1 MDNINSKST
10 DLNKLIKD
18 VNPKSDVFLNI
29 LRVELKKYNPDKYKK
44 IIELLTPI
52 TQNYRYYKPEV
63 QQSFKDTFNK
73 IETNIIRS
81 YNQDKDVK
89 DPNALYSAYATYIIN
104 NINDFITQTNVTDN
118 ISQQKNYNPEG
129 FEDSVNP
136 NTEDNPITEET
147 EESKQIRELF
157 RDWLKQIAEITG
169 VDSEFNDRFKLAVI
183 YSFLDMHINNPD
195 KNKPYIENASKSI
208 AKLRELYTNNENGF
222 ANDLRNKISLITGG
236 RNISREVIQKLYK
249 QVMHNAGN
257 APFQLMENRK

>member
-18 VNPKSDVFLNI
+18 VNSKSDVFLNI

-44 IIELLTPI
+44 IIELLTPL
-52 TQNYRYYKPEV
+52 TQNYKYYKPEV
-63 QQSFKDTFNK
+63 QQSFKNMFNK

-81 YNQDKDVK
+81 YNRDKDVK

-104 NINDFITQTNVTDN
+104 NINDFITQTNVTNN

-157 RDWLKQIAEITG
+157 RDWLKQIADITG

-208 AKLRELYTNNENGF
+208 AKLRKLYTDDENGF

-257 APFQLMENRK
+257 GPFQLMENKK